1 MSKDE
6 QYKQEYVAFLGDI
19 FESSYAEEVPQEEL
33 GQSTGKVWYLPH
45 HGVYHPKKKK
55 LRVVFDCA
63 ASYQGVSLKTE
74 LLQGPD
80 LTNSLIGVIL
90 RFRKEPVGIMS
101 DIKSMFHQ
109 VRVAKSDVNYLRF
122 LWWPQGDTSH
132 KHPSHTVCLY
142 TSSVPCLP
150 QALQALH

>member
-1 MSKDE
+1 MPNNRQIAEQRLQSLKRKMNKDE

-55 LRVVFDCA
+55 LRVVFDS
-63 ASYQGVSLKTE
+63 ASFNTE

-80 LTNSLIGVIL
+80 LTNSLIGVTQ
-90 RFRKEPVGIMS
+90 RACWNHVR
-101 DIKSMFHQ
+101 HQ
-109 VRVAKSDVNYLRF
+109 VNV
-122 LWWPQGDTSH
+122 
-132 KHPSHTVCLY
+132 PSG
-142 TSSVPCLP
+142 
-150 QALQALH
+150 